1 MRTALTTLSKEET
14 STSKSRNL
22 EFEVL
27 PAFLVQV
34 DIRQFPMEQ
43 QELDQLNARSSELT
57 ADPSVRKGG

>member
-1 MRTALTTLSKEET
+1 MERRCKLF
-14 STSKSRNL
+14 